1 MPKLIMSLDGA
12 ELREFTLSGSRMT
25 IGRKP
30 HNDIQ
35 IENLAVSG
43 EHAALHSIQGE
54 YYVEDLKSTNGTLV
68 NGSPIEKHFL
78 KHNDEIEIGKF
89 RLRYVA
95 EGVAAPVDSGN
106 FDRTMV
112 LRPGIKPADLP
123 PPPPP
128 PPAAPASAPTLP
140 SGRISVLNGSNAGRE
155 LELNK
160 NLVTLGKPGVQV
172 AVISRRPQGFFLT
185 HVEGAS
191 FPQVNGTAISTQPHP
206 LQTGDVIE
214 LAGVQMRFQQ
224 T

>member
-95 EGVAAPVDSGN
+95 EGAAAPVDSGS

-128 PPAAPASAPTLP
+128 PQAAPAPSPALP

-191 FPQVNGTAISTQPHP
+191 FPQVNGAAIGSQPHP
-206 LQTGDVIE
+206 LQPGDVIE

-224 T
+224 P